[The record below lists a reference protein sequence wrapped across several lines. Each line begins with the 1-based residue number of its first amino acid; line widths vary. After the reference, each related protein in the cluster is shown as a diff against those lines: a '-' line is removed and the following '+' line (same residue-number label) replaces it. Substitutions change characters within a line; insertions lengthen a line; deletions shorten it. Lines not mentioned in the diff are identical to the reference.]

1 MPPALRTGRRIA
13 RRPQPAADR
22 PRPLTGSL
30 RPSLGPTPSAKTAIF
45 RCVGMSAKRRLAV
58 SAGSFWLGSGRL
70 DNNKKSKFF
79 WRVWA
84 GFLSLAPYLVFGNVL
99 CFGVQQPDFGLSG
112 LALNAE
118 PKSVEFFCCTRRNTP
133 VWRLE
138 ERPPFSSGSVVMCLM
153 QYHAV

>member
-1 MPPALRTGRRIA
+1 MQCNAMQCNVMRC
-13 RRPQPAADR
+13 
-22 PRPLTGSL
+22 
-30 RPSLGPTPSAKTAIF
+30 KTDPERQKVTF
-45 RCVGMSAKRRLAV
+45 GCVGMSAKRRLAV

-99 CFGVQQPDFGLSG
+99 CALLRGTTTGFRPIGLGVERRAEIRRVFLLYPPEHPR
-112 LALNAE
+112 LAA
-118 PKSVEFFCCTRRNTP
+118 R
-133 VWRLE
+133 E